1 MTDEHEVVSCS
12 LLRREAVTFAVL
24 PHIAL
29 VTGHGMGTIIEID
42 SVHTTS
48 SAVEIPFV
56 IVFLILLKISLKLFF
71 LRSNLSFRLAFRAL
85 YAVVFGVLRGSA
97 LAFSL

>member
-1 MTDEHEVVSCS
+1 MADEHEIVSGS
-12 LLRREAVTFAVL
+12 LLWCEAMTLAVL
-24 PHIAL
+24 PHITL
-29 VTGHGMGTIIEID
+29 VAGHGVGTIVEVV
-42 SVHTTS
+42 SMHTTS

-56 IVFLILLKISLKLFF
+56 VVFLILLKISLKLFF
-71 LRSNLSFRLAFRAL
+71 MRSNLSFRLAFRAL